1 MNDSEPRVTI
11 VSAGQLSTCPRMVK
25 VTDALHAEGNR
36 VRVVM
41 NRRSDW
47 ASRSDGLLEAERPW
61 LDATT
66 IDTRRGAGS
75 FSTFWP
81 GAARYH
87 MARRITRILGVA
99 RTSASLRRCA
109 LLRSSE
115 ALLEATIAKPT
126 DFLYF
131 GGGSYPIAREAA
143 RRLSVP
149 YAIDFEDFHRGE
161 QDSSAEGRFQSDL
174 TASVEADAARDARF
188 VSMGSPLISAR
199 YAECLGV
206 SGVVLHNVFPLPSEV
221 PSFELPRGP
230 LKLYW
235 FSQTIGAGRGIE
247 HAIRGA
253 GAAAMDTE
261 LHLRGRIDGSYR
273 EGLESLARQVAP
285 KVKLTIH
292 EPSPSADMIDTCR
305 SFDIGLSLETG
316 DIPNTRVLLSNKVF
330 TYMLAGLATI
340 YSDTPAQRAFRDAL
354 GDRQPICA
362 LDDTAAL
369 ATILRTWDADRSSL
383 LAAQQ
388 DAWHWAKRR
397 WHWEHDNERGR
408 LLRLFDEHLSEVARC
423 A

>member
-25 VTDALHAEGNR
+25 VADALHAEGNR
-36 VRVVM
+36 IRVVM

-87 MARRITRILGVA
+87 MARRITRLLAVA
-99 RTSASLRRCA
+99 RASAPLRRCA

-115 ALLEATIAKPT
+115 ALLEATVAKPT

-161 QDSSAEGRFQSDL
+161 QDSSAEGKFQSEL

-188 VSMGSPLISAR
+188 VSMGSPLISTC
-199 YAECLGV
+199 YKECLGV
-206 SGVVLHNVFPLPSEV
+206 SGVVVHNVFPLPSEA
-221 PSFELPRGP
+221 PAFELPRGP

-235 FSQTIGAGRGIE
+235 FSQTIGPGRGIE

-253 GAAAMDTE
+253 GAAAIETE

-273 EGLESLARQVAP
+273 ESLESIARQAAP
-285 KVKLTIH
+285 KLKLVLH
-292 EPSPSADMIDTCR
+292 EPSASAGMIDACR
-305 SFDIGLSLETG
+305 PFDIGLSLETG
-316 DIPNTRVLLSNKVF
+316 AIPNTRVLLSNKVF
-330 TYMLAGLATI
+330 TYLLAGLATI
-340 YSDTPAQRAFRDAL
+340 YSDTPAQHAFCDGL
-354 GDRQPICA
+354 GDGQPICA

-369 ATILRTWDADRSSL
+369 AKILKTWDADRASL
-383 LAAQQ
+383 LAAQR
-388 DAWHWAKRR
+388 DAWQWAKRR
-397 WHWEHDNERGR
+397 WHWEHEDERGA
-408 LLRLFDEHLSEVARC
+408 LLRLFDEHLPKVARC